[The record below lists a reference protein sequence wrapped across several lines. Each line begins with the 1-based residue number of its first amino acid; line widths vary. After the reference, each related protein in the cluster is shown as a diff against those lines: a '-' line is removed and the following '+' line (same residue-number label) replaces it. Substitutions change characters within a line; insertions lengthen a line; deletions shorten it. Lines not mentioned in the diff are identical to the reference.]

1 MIKKFFSYV
10 FSSDLDILAECKI
23 ENKSDYRY
31 VDVKTVNYLKNIKQ
45 KSFKNNILY
54 MYEYKGIL
62 KKVYKNILIVSEIE
76 RLVFDIIKKDI
87 YLYIKEF
94 KIKNIFVE
102 KDLVHFFRRFNIKF
116 KMIDKNNINMYGK
129 DDLLIYLMIYEKDIL
144 NINRNCHNISIIFR
158 KEMKNGK

>member
-1 MIKKFFSYV
+1 MIKKIFSYV
-10 FSSDLDILAECKI
+10 FSSDLDILAKCKI

-76 RLVFDIIKKDI
+76 RLMFDLIKNDI

-102 KDLVHFFRRFNIKF
+102 KDLVPFFIRFNIKF
-116 KMIDKNNINMYGK
+116 EIIDENNINMYGK
-129 DDLLIYLMIYEKDIL
+129 EDLLIYLMIYEK
-144 NINRNCHNISIIFR
+144 NIFDFNRNCNSISIIFR
-158 KEMKNGK
+158 KEIKNGK